1 MAGHGTIKVTMPG
14 KNGEPRPDPD
24 QLLELAAAEER
35 KRGRGRLK
43 VFLGYAAGVGKTYAM
58 LDAARRR
65 RAEGVDL
72 LVAFVETHGRPE
84 TDALLDGLE
93 VVPRREITYRGA
105 RLTELDLDL
114 VLARNPSVALVDEL
128 AHTNAPDSRHPKRWQ
143 DVEELLAAGIEVWTT
158 LNVQHLESLAEV
170 VARITGAA
178 VGERVP
184 DRMLDQADEIELV
197 DVPPEELLQ
206 RLAEGKVYVPEQA
219 ARATRLFFRSGNLLA
234 LRELTLRR
242 AARRVDEQMRAYM
255 TLRSISGPWPAAE
268 RLLVSVAGSPYSTEL
283 IRATR
288 RLADELRAE
297 WFAVYV
303 ETAEGDRLSEENR
316 QRIFRDLALAEQ
328 LGAQVAT
335 LDGTSVAEAVIRFA
349 RTHNVTKLVVGG
361 PTRGG
366 VLARLHRSIFDD
378 LVVQAAPIDLVV
390 VSVGATMPVV
400 EARRVPPRQKP
411 GWRQVADALA
421 LVAAATALGLPLA
434 GRLEPTNL
442 VMVYL
447 VAVLI
452 AALRLGL
459 VPALVAAAVSVI
471 AFDVVF
477 VPPRHSFTV
486 HDTQYLITFLGLFL
500 VGAVTS
506 TLVSRLRA
514 QTEAAKARE
523 AQTAA
528 LLSLSRRLSTLSQ
541 LADVA
546 RCLLEEVSQ
555 ATGLPG
561 LVLALREPVEV
572 VAGSPS
578 PQRLSTTDLSAA
590 RWSASRGQPA
600 GRGTDTLPAA
610 DHLWLPVL
618 AGREPGV
625 VLGLAVPASGHALA
639 PDRRQLVEALAAQAG
654 LAVERAELAEQA
666 RQAELLAAADRL
678 HRAIL
683 GSVSHDLRTP
693 LATIVGVLSTLRE
706 QGERLGDEARAGL
719 LAEAAEEAERLDRVV
734 GGLLDL
740 SRLEAGRL
748 ELHREPIEPQELV
761 GAALTQSPVRAES
774 DRIRLDVPPDLP
786 AVEGD
791 AALLTQAVANVLHN
805 ALKFS
810 PGGSVVEVTARAA
823 GDALRVEV
831 RDHGEGIPETELER
845 VFEKFYRARR
855 GNVAAGS
862 GLGLALSR
870 GILEAHGGRV
880 WAERA
885 ETGGTRVVLELP
897 LGRSEEGRAS

>member
-1 MAGHGTIKVTMPG
+1 MSGNTS
-14 KNGEPRPDPD
+14 EPRPDPD
-24 QLLELAAAEER
+24 QLLELAAEEER
-35 KRGRGRLK
+35 RRDRGRLR

-58 LDAARRR
+58 LEAAQRR
-65 RAEGVDL
+65 RADGVDL
-72 LVAFVETHGRPE
+72 VVALVETHGRTE
-84 TDALLDGLE
+84 TEALLDGLE
-93 VVPRREITYRGA
+93 VVPRRETTYRGA
-105 RLTELDLDL
+105 RLTELDLDA
-114 VLARNPSVALVDEL
+114 VLARKPSIALVDEL
-128 AHTNAPDSRHPKRWQ
+128 AHSNVPESRHPKRWQ

-170 VARITGAA
+170 VAQITGVAM
-178 VGERVP
+178 GERVP
-184 DRMLDQADEIELV
+184 DRLLDQADEIELI

-206 RLAEGKVYVPEQA
+206 RLADGKVYVPEQA
-219 ARATRLFFRSGNLLA
+219 ARATQLFFRSGNLLA

-255 TLRSISGPWPAAE
+255 MLRSIPGPWPAAE
-268 RLLVSVAGSPYSTEL
+268 RLLVSVAGSPYSSEL

-303 ETAEGDRLSEENR
+303 ETAESDRLSEDNR

-328 LGAQVAT
+328 LGAHVAT
-335 LDGTSVAEAVIRFA
+335 VEGSSVAEEVLRFA
-349 RTHNVTKLVVGG
+349 RAHNVTKVVVGR
-361 PTRGG
+361 PTRRGP
-366 VLARLHRSIFDD
+366 VARLQRSIFND
-378 LVVQAAPIDLVV
+378 LVVQSAPFDLVV
-390 VSVGATMPVV
+390 VSVGATLPAAD
-400 EARRVPPRQKP
+400 ARRAPPREKP
-411 GWRQVADALA
+411 GWRQVVDALA

-459 VPALVAAAVSVI
+459 IPALVAAGVSVI

-514 QTEAAKARE
+514 HTAASQARE

-528 LLSLSRRLSTLSQ
+528 LLSLSRRLATLSQ
-541 LADVA
+541 PVDVA
-546 RCLLEEVSQ
+546 RCLLEEAGEVS
-555 ATGLPG
+555 GLDG
-561 LVLALREPVEV
+561 LVLALREPVELLS
-572 VAGSPS
+572 GSAPVGG
-578 PQRLSTTDLSAA
+578 LAAADLAAA
-590 RWSASRGQPA
+590 RWCASRGQPA

-618 AGREPGV
+618 AGHEPAV
-625 VLGLAVPASGHALA
+625 VLGLAVPASGQVLA
-639 PDRRQLVEALAAQAG
+639 PNRRQLVEALATQAG
-654 LAVERAELAEQA
+654 LALERAELAKQA
-666 RQAELLAAADRL
+666 REAELLTAADRL

-706 QGERLGDEARAGL
+706 QGERLGGEARAGL
-719 LAEAAEEAERLDRVV
+719 LAEAGDEAERLDRVV

-748 ELHREPIEPQELV
+748 ELHREPIDPQELV
-761 GAALTQSPVRAES
+761 GSALTRSPVRAES
-774 DRIRLDVPPDLP
+774 DRIRLDVPSDLP

-791 AALLTQAVANVLHN
+791 AALLTQALVNVLHN

-810 PGGSVVEVTARAA
+810 PGGSAVEVTARVA
-823 GDALRVEV
+823 GNALRVEV
-831 RDHGEGIPETELER
+831 RDHGAGIPEPDLER
-845 VFEKFYRARR
+845 VFEKFYRARQ
-855 GNVAAGS
+855 GDAAGGS

-870 GILEAHGGRV
+870 GIVEAHGGRV

-885 ETGGTRVVLELP
+885 EAGGTRLVLELP
-897 LGRSEEGRAS
+897 LGKSGEGRAP

>member
-1 MAGHGTIKVTMPG
+1 MSGST
-14 KNGEPRPDPD
+14 GEPRPDPD
-24 QLLELAAAEER
+24 QLLELAADEER
-35 KRGRGRLK
+35 RRDRGRLK

-58 LDAARRR
+58 LEAARRR
-65 RAEGVDL
+65 RAEGIDL
-72 LVAFVETHGRPE
+72 VVALVETHGRAE
-84 TDALLDGLE
+84 TEALLEGLE
-93 VVPRREITYRGA
+93 VLPRRRLSYRGA
-105 RLTELDLDL
+105 HVTELDLDA
-114 VLARNPSVALVDEL
+114 VLARRPGVVLIDEL
-128 AHTNAPDSRHPKRWQ
+128 AHSNAPDSRHPKRWQ
-143 DVEELLAAGIEVWTT
+143 DVEELAAAGIEVWTT

-170 VARITGAA
+170 VARITGVAM
-178 VGERVP
+178 GERVP
-184 DRMLDQADEIELV
+184 DRLLDQADEIELV

-219 ARATRLFFRSGNLLA
+219 ARATERFFRSGNLLA

-255 TLRSISGPWPAAE
+255 TLRAIPGPWPAAE
-268 RLLVSVAGSPYSTEL
+268 RLLVSVAGSPYSAEL

-288 RLADELRAE
+288 RLADELRAD

-303 ETAEGDRLSEENR
+303 ETAGSDRLSEDNR
-316 QRIFRDLALAEQ
+316 QRIYRDLALAEQ

-335 LDGTSVAEAVIRFA
+335 LDGSSVAEAVLRFA
-349 RTHNVTKLVVGG
+349 RAHNVTKLVVGR
-361 PTRGG
+361 PTRHGP
-366 VLARLHRSIFDD
+366 LARLQRSIFND
-378 LVVQAAPIDLVV
+378 LVAQAPPIDLVV
-390 VSVGATMPVV
+390 VSVGATLPAP
-400 EARRVPPRQKP
+400 EARRGPRRERP
-411 GWRQVADALA
+411 GWRQVIDALA
-421 LVAAATALGLPLA
+421 LVAVATALGLPLA

-447 VAVLI
+447 VAVLV

-506 TLVSRLRA
+506 TLVARLRA
-514 QTEAAKARE
+514 QTAAAETRE

-528 LLSLSRRLSTLSQ
+528 LLSLSRRLSTTSQ

-546 RCLLEEVSQ
+546 RCLLEEASQ
-555 ATGLPG
+555 ASGLPG

-572 VAGSPS
+572 LAGPPPS
-578 PQRLSTTDLSAA
+578 GRLSTTDLAAA
-590 RWSASRGQPA
+590 RWCASRGRPA

-625 VLGLAVPASGHALA
+625 VLGLAVPLSGQALA
-639 PDRRQLVEALAAQAG
+639 PDRRRLVEAMAAQAG
-654 LAVERAELAEQA
+654 VALERAELAEQA
-666 RQAELLAAADRL
+666 RRAALLAEADRL

-719 LAEAAEEAERLDRVV
+719 LAEAADEAGRLDRVV

-748 ELHREPIEPQELV
+748 ELHREPIEPQDLV

-774 DRIRLDVPPDLP
+774 DRIHLDVPPELP

-791 AALLTQAVANVLHN
+791 AALLTQALVNLLHN

-810 PGGSVVEVTARAA
+810 PVRGSVEVTGRAV
-823 GDALRVEV
+823 GSALRLEV
-831 RDHGEGIPETELER
+831 RDHGDGIPESELER
-845 VFEKFYRARR
+845 VFEKFYRADR
-855 GNVAAGS
+855 GDAAGGS

-870 GILEAHGGRV
+870 GIVEAHGGRV

-885 ETGGTRVVLELP
+885 DGGGTRIVLELP
-897 LGRSEEGRAS
+897 LGHPQEGSAS

>member
-1 MAGHGTIKVTMPG
+1 MSGTPS
-14 KNGEPRPDPD
+14 EPRPDPD
-24 QLLELAAAEER
+24 QLLELAVDEER
-35 KRGRGRLK
+35 KRDRGRLK

-58 LDAARRR
+58 LEAARRR
-65 RAEGVDL
+65 QADGVDL
-72 LVAFVETHGRPE
+72 VVALVETHGRAE
-84 TDALLDGLE
+84 TEALLEGLE
-93 VVPRREITYRGA
+93 LVPRRVTTYRGA
-105 RLTELDLDL
+105 RLTELDLDA
-114 VLARNPSVALVDEL
+114 VLARNPGIALVDEL
-128 AHTNAPDSRHPKRWQ
+128 AHTNAPESRHPKRWQ

-170 VARITGAA
+170 VARITGVA

-184 DRMLDQADEIELV
+184 DRLLDQADEIELV

-206 RLAEGKVYVPEQA
+206 RLADGKVYVPEQA
-219 ARATRLFFRSGNLLA
+219 ARATQLFFRSGNLLA

-255 TLRSISGPWPAAE
+255 MLRSIPGPWPAAE
-268 RLLVSVAGSPYSTEL
+268 RLLVSVAGSPYSAEL

-303 ETAEGDRLSEENR
+303 ETAESDRLSEDNR

-328 LGAQVAT
+328 LGAQVAN
-335 LDGTSVAEAVIRFA
+335 LEGSSVAEEVLRFA
-349 RTHNVTKLVVGG
+349 RAHNVTKLVVGR
-361 PTRGG
+361 PTRRRG
-366 VLARLHRSIFDD
+366 LARVQRSIFND
-378 LVVQAAPIDLVV
+378 LIVQAAPIDLVV
-390 VSVGATMPVV
+390 VSVGTAAPAADV
-400 EARRVPPRQKP
+400 RRAPSRERPD
-411 GWRQVADALA
+411 WRQVVDALA
-421 LVAAATALGLPLA
+421 LVAAATALGLPLV

-459 VPALVAAAVSVI
+459 VPALVAAGVSVI
-471 AFDVVF
+471 AFDVMF

-514 QTEAAKARE
+514 QTAAAQARE
-523 AQTAA
+523 AQTGA
-528 LLSLSRRLSTLSQ
+528 LLNLSRRLSTLSQ
-541 LADVA
+541 PVDVA
-546 RCLLEEVSQ
+546 RCLLEGAGEVS
-555 ATGLPG
+555 GLDG
-561 LVLALREPVEV
+561 LVLALREPVDV
-572 VAGSPS
+572 LSGSP
-578 PQRLSTTDLSAA
+578 PAGGLAATDLAAA
-590 RWSASRGQPA
+590 RWCAHHGQAA

-610 DHLWLPVL
+610 SHLWLPVL

-625 VLGLAVPASGHALA
+625 VLGLAVPASGQVLA
-639 PDRRQLVEALAAQAG
+639 PDRRRLVEALATQTG
-654 LAVERAELAEQA
+654 LALERAELAEQA
-666 RQAELLAAADRL
+666 REAELLTAADRL

-683 GSVSHDLRTP
+683 SSVSHDLRTP

-706 QGERLGDEARAGL
+706 QSERLDGDVRAGL
-719 LAEAAEEAERLDRVV
+719 LAEAFDEAERLNRVV

-748 ELHREPIEPQELV
+748 ELHREPIEPQDLV
-761 GAALTQSPVRAES
+761 GSALAQSPVRAES
-774 DRIRLDVPPDLP
+774 DRIRLDVPDDLP

-791 AALLTQAVANVLHN
+791 AALLTQAVVNVLHN

-810 PGGSVVEVTARAA
+810 PGGSPVEVTVRVA
-823 GDALRVEV
+823 GDALRIEV
-831 RDHGEGIPETELER
+831 RDHGEGIPEAELER

-855 GNVAAGS
+855 GDAAGGS

-870 GILEAHGGRV
+870 GIVDAHGGRV
-880 WAERA
+880 WAERVEA
-885 ETGGTRVVLELP
+885 GGTRLVLELP
-897 LGRSEEGRAS
+897 LGRSGEGRAP

>member
-1 MAGHGTIKVTMPG
+1 MSTSTTP
-14 KNGEPRPDPD
+14 PRPDPD
-24 QLLELAAAEER
+24 RLLELAAEEER
-35 KRGRGRLK
+35 RRDRGRLK
-43 VFLGYAAGVGKTYAM
+43 VFLGYAAGVGKTFAM
-58 LDAARRR
+58 LEAARRR
-65 RAEGVDL
+65 QSDGADL
-72 LVAFVETHGRPE
+72 VVALVETHGRAE
-84 TDALLDGLE
+84 TEALLDGLE
-93 VVPRREITYRGA
+93 VVPRRETAYRGA
-105 RLTELDLDL
+105 RLTELDLDG
-114 VLARNPSVALVDEL
+114 VLARRPSIALVDEL
-128 AHTNAPDSRHPKRWQ
+128 AHTNTPESRHPKRWQ

-158 LNVQHLESLAEV
+158 LNIQHLESLAEV
-170 VARITGAA
+170 VARITGIA

-184 DRMLDQADEIELV
+184 DRLLDQADEIELV

-206 RLAEGKVYVPEQA
+206 RLADGKVYVPEQA
-219 ARATRLFFRSGNLLA
+219 ARATKLFFRSGNLLA

-255 TLRSISGPWPAAE
+255 MLRAIPGPWPAAE
-268 RLLVSVAGSPYSTEL
+268 RLLVSVAGSPYSSEL

-303 ETAEGDRLSEENR
+303 ETAESDRLSEDNR

-328 LGAQVAT
+328 LGAHVAT
-335 LDGTSVAEAVIRFA
+335 VEGSSVAEEVVRFA
-349 RTHNVTKLVVGG
+349 RTHNVTKLVVGR
-361 PTRGG
+361 PTKRRGLG
-366 VLARLHRSIFDD
+366 RLRRSIFSD
-378 LVVQAAPIDLVV
+378 LVVRAAPIDLVV
-390 VSVGATMPVV
+390 VNVGAQAPIAD
-400 EARRVPPRQKP
+400 ARRATSRKKP
-411 GWRQVADALA
+411 GWRQVIDALA

-447 VAVLI
+447 VAVLF

-459 VPALVAAAVSVI
+459 VPALVAAGASVI
-471 AFDVVF
+471 AFDVMF

-514 QTEAAKARE
+514 QTAAAQARE

-528 LLSLSRRLSTLSQ
+528 LLSLSRRLATLSQ
-541 LADVA
+541 PAEVA
-546 RCLLEEVSQ
+546 RCLLEEAGGAS
-555 ATGLPG
+555 GLDG
-561 LVLALREPVEV
+561 LVLSLQEPAELL
-572 VAGSPS
+572 AGSP
-578 PQRLSTTDLSAA
+578 PLGGVPATDLAAA
-590 RWSASRGQPA
+590 RWCARHGQPA

-625 VLGLAVPASGHALA
+625 VLGLAVPASGHVLA
-639 PDRRQLVEALAAQAG
+639 PDRRQLVEALATQAG
-654 LAVERAELAEQA
+654 VALERAELAKQA
-666 RQAELLAAADRL
+666 QEAELLTAADRL

-706 QGERLGDEARAGL
+706 QDGLLGGEARAGL

-761 GAALTQSPVRAES
+761 GAALTQTPVRAES
-774 DRIRLDVPPDLP
+774 DRIRLDVPADLP
-786 AVEGD
+786 SVEGD
-791 AALLTQAVANVLHN
+791 AALLTQALVNVLHN

-810 PGGSVVEVTARAA
+810 PPGSEVELTVRAA

-831 RDHGEGIPETELER
+831 RDHGEGIPESELER
-845 VFEKFYRARR
+845 VFEKFHRAPR
-855 GNVAAGS
+855 GDAAGGS

-870 GILEAHGGRV
+870 GIVEAHGGRV

-885 ETGGTRVVLELP
+885 ESGGARLIIELP
-897 LGRSEEGRAS
+897 QGRTGEGGAS